1 MSRSGIRSTAVGIEP
16 SASAFSDTRF
26 VCRSG
31 GSRETA
37 ETMAARNVNLDAL
50 GHFIRKR
57 RRDLGL
63 TQSQLGESLDWMQ
76 ERISLLENGK
86 YGMPSLPGLSRLASA
101 LQVPLQSV
109 LDAAGYDSGSN
120 AETAKMVAIA
130 TGNSP
135 AQYTLQRLLEI
146 NATTLKGAL
155 NSASDILSEVMGAE
169 KIDAFVFEPASNS
182 LVAVGTSNTPIGR
195 LQHASGLD
203 RLPIANRG
211 RTVKVYET
219 GQSFSTG
226 DAQRDPCIP
235 IGVRETLGVQSV
247 LAVPLRVDGQ
257 MRGVLVAE
265 SVTPNRFTDG
275 DEPFFRAAGHW
286 IGLIAHRAEL
296 NETVRKVA
304 VEDARRVAADEVI
317 ATLAHDV
324 GNYITPL
331 KARIDM
337 IRRRLARSGQPRD
350 MEDVQ
355 AAARAISD
363 MQQMIRRLLDVARL
377 DQGLFSLSVQPVDLA
392 AYVRDACEAMRPA
405 WQAIEIRAADRLD
418 VQADAARIR
427 DVLMNLITNAI
438 HHSPAGGTITVTA
451 QSELRQDREWAV
463 VTVSDQGPGIAS
475 DIMPH
480 LFQRFAA
487 SGGSSGLGLGLYLA
501 RGVVEAHEGTVTVET
516 SAEHGTRFQLSLPCS
531 GPNGD
536 VTPQFANIGGHER
549 LLDM

>member
-1 MSRSGIRSTAVGIEP
+1 
-16 SASAFSDTRF
+16 
-26 VCRSG
+26 
-31 GSRETA
+31 
-37 ETMAARNVNLDAL
+37 MAARNVNLEAL
-50 GHFIRKR
+50 GQFMRER

-120 AETAKMVAIA
+120 ADTAAVVANA

-146 NATTLKGAL
+146 DATTLEGAL
-155 NSASDILSEVMGAE
+155 NAASDILSEAMGAE
-169 KIDAFVFEPASNS
+169 KIDAFMFDPTSNS
-182 LVAVGTSNTPIGR
+182 LVAIGTSNTPMGR
-195 LQHASGLD
+195 LQHASGLN
-203 RLPIANRG
+203 RLPIVNRG
-211 RTVKVYET
+211 RTVEVYET

-226 DAQRDPCIP
+226 DARHDQNIP

-257 MRGVLVAE
+257 IRGVLVTE
-265 SVTPNRFTDG
+265 SARPNRFTDG
-275 DEPFFRAAGHW
+275 DEPLFRAAGHW

-296 NETVRKVA
+296 NETLRKVA

-363 MQQMIRRLLDVARL
+363 MQQMVRRLLDVARL
-377 DQGLFSLSVQPVDLA
+377 DQGLFSLSLQPVDLTA
-392 AYVRDACEAMRPA
+392 FVRDACEAMRPA
-405 WQAIEIRAADRLD
+405 WHAIDVRAADRLE

-427 DVLMNLITNAI
+427 DVLTNLITNAI
-438 HHSPAGGTITVTA
+438 HHSPAGATIAVTA
-451 QSELRQDREWAV
+451 QSELRQDGEWAV
-463 VTVSDQGPGIAS
+463 VTVSDQGPGIAP

-480 LFQRFAA
+480 LFKRFAA
-487 SGGSSGLGLGLYLA
+487 SDGSSGLGLGLYLA
-501 RGVVEAHEGTVTVET
+501 RGVAEAHEGTLTVET
-516 SAEHGTRFQLSLPCS
+516 SAAHGTSFQLSLPC
-531 GPNGD
+531 PERIND
-536 VTPQFANIGGHER
+536 VTPQFANIEEHER
-549 LLDM
+549 L